1 MDEGMMKSAL
11 VIWGGLE
18 LHEPEKGA
26 HIVRDIL
33 ESEGFRVTVTPDYTA
48 LGGADIG
55 SYDLIVPQVT
65 GGELDR
71 ENSIRLCAAVEAGS
85 GYAAFHHGIATSFP
99 GNARMRFLGGCT
111 FATHPGDII
120 TYRVDP
126 KVTDDPIMAGIASF
140 EHTSEQ
146 YYMHVDPTVEVL
158 ATTTF
163 SGVHAPWKT
172 GAVMPVVYKSAYGA
186 GRVFYTALGHVPAEL
201 DNPSI
206 KTILV
211 RGLLWAAR

>member
-1 MDEGMMKSAL
+1 MKTAL
-11 VIWGGLE
+11 VVWGGLE

-26 HIVRDIL
+26 RVVREIL
-33 ESEGFRVTVTPDYTA
+33 EEVGFGVTVTDDYTA
-48 LGGADIG
+48 LGGEDVG
-55 SYDLIVPQVT
+55 NYDLIVPQIT

-71 ENSIRLCAAVEAGS
+71 ENSIRFCAAIEAGT
-85 GYAAFHHGIATSFP
+85 GLAGFHHALATTFP

-126 KVTDDPIMAGIASF
+126 KVKDDPIMQGIDSF

-146 YYMHVDPTVEVL
+146 YYMHVDPTVHVL

-163 SGVHAPWKT
+163 SGEHAFWKK
-172 GAVMPVVYKSAYGA
+172 GAQMPVVYKSAYGN
-186 GRVFYTALGHVPAEL
+186 GRVFYTALGHKPAEL
-201 DNPSI
+201 EHPSI
-206 KTILV
+206 MTIMK

>member
-1 MDEGMMKSAL
+1 MKRAL
-11 VIWGGLE
+11 VVWGGLE
-18 LHEPEKGA
+18 LHEPEAGA
-26 HIVRDIL
+26 HIVRDL
-33 ESEGFRVTVTPDYTA
+33 LAAHGFGVDVTNDYTA
-48 LGGADIG
+48 LGAADVG

-71 ENSIRLCAAVEAGS
+71 EHSIRLCAAAEAGT
-85 GYAAFHHGIATSFP
+85 GVAAFHHGLATSFP
-99 GNARMRFLGGCT
+99 GNARMRFLAGCT

-126 KVTDDPIMAGIASF
+126 LKTDDPIMAGIGSF

-146 YYMHVDPTVEVL
+146 YYMHVDPAVDVL

-163 SGVHAPWKT
+163 SGEHAFWKK
-172 GAVMPVVYKSAYGA
+172 GVAMPVVYKSAFGR
-186 GRVFYTALGHVPAEL
+186 GRVFYTALGHKPAEL
-201 DNPSI
+201 EKPEI
-206 KTILV
+206 RTILE

>member
-1 MDEGMMKSAL
+1 MKKAL
-11 VIWGGLE
+11 VVWGGLE

-26 HIVRDIL
+26 HIVCEIL
-33 ESEGFRVTVTPDYTA
+33 EAEGFAVTVSDDYTA
-48 LGGADIG
+48 LGGADVG
-55 SYDLIVPQVT
+55 NYDLIVPQIT

-71 ENSIRLCAAVEAGS
+71 ENSIRFCAAIEAGT
-85 GYAAFHHGIATSFP
+85 GLAAFHHGIATTFP

-126 KVTDDPIMAGIASF
+126 KVKDDPIMAGIESF

-146 YYMHVDPTVEVL
+146 YFMHVDPSVHVL

-163 SGVHAPWKT
+163 SGEHASWKK
-172 GAVMPVVYKSAYGA
+172 GVAMPVVYKSSYGK
-186 GRVFYTALGHVPAEL
+186 GRVFYTALGHKPAEL
-201 DNPSI
+201 DNPAI
-206 KTILV
+206 MTILH

>member
-1 MDEGMMKSAL
+1 MKKAL
-11 VIWGGLE
+11 VVWGGLE

-26 HIVRDIL
+26 HIVRNIL
-33 ESEGFRVTVTPDYTA
+33 EAEGFAVTVSDDYTS
-48 LGGADIG
+48 LGSADVG
-55 SYDLIVPQVT
+55 SYDLIVPQIT

-71 ENSIRLCAAVEAGS
+71 ENSIRFCAAIEAGT
-85 GYAAFHHGIATSFP
+85 GLAAFHHGIATTFP

-126 KVTDDPIMAGIASF
+126 KVKDDPIMAGIESF

-146 YYMHVDPTVEVL
+146 YFMHVDPSVHVL

-163 SGVHAPWKT
+163 SGEHAAWKK
-172 GAVMPVVYKSAYGA
+172 GVAMPVVYKSSYGK
-186 GRVFYTALGHVPAEL
+186 GRVFYTALGHKPAEL

-206 KTILV
+206 MTILH

>member
-1 MDEGMMKSAL
+1 M
-11 VIWGGLE
+11 
-18 LHEPEKGA
+18 
-26 HIVRDIL
+26 
-33 ESEGFRVTVTPDYTA
+33 
-48 LGGADIG
+48 
-55 SYDLIVPQVT
+55 PQIT

-71 ENSIRLCAAVEAGS
+71 ENSIRFCAAVEAGS
-85 GYAAFHHGIATSFP
+85 GLAAFHHGIATTFP
-99 GNARMRFLGGCT
+99 GNARMRFLGGST

-126 KVTDDPIMAGIASF
+126 VVTDDPVMAGIGSF

-146 YYMHVDPTVEVL
+146 SYMHVDPTVQVL

-163 SGVHAPWKT
+163 SGEHAPWKKGT
-172 GAVMPVVYKSAYGA
+172 AMPVVYKSSYGA
-186 GRVFYTALGHVPAEL
+186 GRVFYTALGHKPAEL

-206 KTILV
+206 KTILH

>member
-1 MDEGMMKSAL
+1 MKRAL
-11 VIWGGLE
+11 VVWGGLE
-18 LHEPEKGA
+18 LHEPEAGA
-26 HIVRDIL
+26 LIVRDML
-33 ESEGFRVTVTPDYTA
+33 EGHGFSVDVTDDYLA
-48 LGGADIG
+48 LGAADVG

-71 ENSIRLCAAVEAGS
+71 ESSIRLCAAAEAGT
-85 GYAAFHHGIATSFP
+85 GVAAFHHGLATSFQ
-99 GNARMRFLGGCT
+99 GNARMRFLAGCT

-126 KVTDDPIMAGIASF
+126 KVTDDPIMAGIESF

-146 YYMHVDPTVEVL
+146 YYIHVDPAVTVL

-163 SGVHAPWKT
+163 SGEHAAWKK
-172 GAVMPVVYKSAYGA
+172 GVEMPVVFKSRFGE
-186 GRVFYTALGHVPAEL
+186 GRVFYTALGHKPAEL
-201 DNPSI
+201 QKPEI
-206 KTILV
+206 RTILE

>member
-1 MDEGMMKSAL
+1 MKRAL
-11 VIWGGLE
+11 VVWGGLE
-18 LHEPEKGA
+18 LHEPEAGA
-26 HIVRDIL
+26 HIVRDL
-33 ESEGFRVTVTPDYTA
+33 LATHGFAVDVTNDYTA
-48 LGGADIG
+48 LGAADVG

-71 ENSIRLCAAVEAGS
+71 EHSIRLCAAAEAGT
-85 GYAAFHHGIATSFP
+85 GVAAFHHGLATSFQ
-99 GNARMRFLGGCT
+99 GNARMRFLAGCT

-126 KVTDDPIMAGIASF
+126 LKTDDPIMAGIGSF

-146 YYMHVDPTVEVL
+146 YYMHVDPSVEVL

-163 SGVHAPWKT
+163 SGEHAFWKR
-172 GAVMPVVYKSAYGA
+172 GVKMPVVFKSAFGK
-186 GRVFYTALGHVPAEL
+186 GRVFYTALGHKPAEL
-201 DNPSI
+201 EKPEI
-206 KTILV
+206 RTILE

>member
-1 MDEGMMKSAL
+1 MKKAL
-11 VIWGGLE
+11 VVWGGLE
-18 LHEPEKGA
+18 LHEPEAGA
-26 HIVRDIL
+26 LIVRDVL
-33 ESEGFRVTVTPDYTA
+33 AGEGFDVTVSNDYTV
-48 LGGADIG
+48 LGGADVG

-71 ENSIRLCAAVEAGS
+71 ESSIRLCAAIEAGT
-85 GYAAFHHGIATSFP
+85 GLAAFHHGIATSFP

-126 KVTDDPIMAGIASF
+126 LVTDDPIMQGIASF

-146 YYMHVDPTVEVL
+146 YFLHVDPSVEVL

-163 SGVHAPWKT
+163 SGEHAFWKK
-172 GAVMPVVYKSAYGA
+172 GVAMPVVYKSAFGH
-186 GRVFYTALGHVPAEL
+186 GRVFYTALGHKPAEL
-201 DNPSI
+201 DKPEI
-206 KTILV
+206 MTILH
-211 RGLLWAAR
+211 RGLLWASR

>member
-1 MDEGMMKSAL
+1 MKTAL
-11 VIWGGLE
+11 VVWGGLE

-26 HIVRDIL
+26 HIVREIL
-33 ESEGFRVTVTPDYTA
+33 EGEGFKVDVTGDYTA
-48 LGGADIG
+48 LGGDNVG
-55 SYDLIVPQVT
+55 SYDLIVPQIT

-71 ENSIRLCAAVEAGS
+71 ENSIRFCAAIEAGT
-85 GYAAFHHGIATSFP
+85 GLAGFHHALATSFP

-120 TYRVDP
+120 SYRVDP
-126 KVTDDPIMAGIASF
+126 KPTDDPIMAGISSF

-163 SGVHAPWKT
+163 SGEHAFWKK
-172 GAVMPVVYKSAYGA
+172 GAEMPVVYKSAYGH
-186 GRVFYTALGHVPAEL
+186 GRVFYTALGHKPAEL
-201 DNPSI
+201 DKPEI
-206 KTILV
+206 MTILH